1 MSIAA
6 VPYSVTVPYGI
17 FELSGRDI
25 QGIKEKPTYNYY
37 ANAGIYLIKRKL
49 FDLIP
54 DDVFYNATDF
64 IEMLISK
71 GHKVVRFPLTGYWLD
86 IGKHEDYKKAQ
97 ELVKHL

>member
-1 MSIAA
+1 
-6 VPYSVTVPYGI
+6 TVPYGI

-54 DDVFYNATDF
+54 DNVFYDATDF
-64 IEMLISK
+64 IEMLISQ

-86 IGKHEDYKKAQ
+86 IGKHEDFKKAK